1 MKKISNLMII
11 LLDIGY
17 MVNVFVSL
25 ELKCINI
32 IMPIDIRYRYRNN
45 F

>member
-1 MKKISNLMII
+1 MII

-32 IMPIDIRYRYRNN
+32 IMPIDTRYRYRNN